1 MNPVEGIARHLYHLV
16 NFYLER
22 SMLASLAWHDMLMA
36 AVWTLNRLPHPYASD
51 AAMRMSTAFEKATGS
66 QPDLS
71 LMRCAPGA
79 LVGCLRNGSKSS
91 SLNAVSELAY
101 FVCPD
106 PASAGCLVRSFKTD
120 ALFATYHVMP
130 LHEDEVLRVVA
141 ARHAVGSGMM
151 RERTGLA
158 EIPAATIA
166 ADTLRLLDSRRAPC

>member
-51 AAMRMSTAFEKATGS
+51 PAMRMSTAFEKATGTR
-66 QPDLS
+66 PDLS

-91 SLNAVSELAY
+91 SLNAVSELGY
-101 FVCPD
+101 FVGPD
-106 PASAGCLVRSFKTD
+106 PASAGCLSWCGHSR
-120 ALFATYHVMP
+120 
-130 LHEDEVLRVVA
+130 
-141 ARHAVGSGMM
+141 MM
-151 RERTGLA
+151 RSLLLTMSCRYTRTRCFVWSPRGM
-158 EIPAATIA
+158 
-166 ADTLRLLDSRRAPC
+166 RSGRA